1 MQGKTLQLQVM
12 MYDDDDD
19 INNDNKLRVK
29 VDKALKNSD
38 LLLYII
44 SQILG

>member
-1 MQGKTLQLQVM
+1 MLINTTI
-12 MYDDDDD
+12 DDD

-44 SQILG
+44 SQILV